1 MLSKRLTWFFL
12 CLSFENLYNSIR
24 LKERIIAGFNVFS
37 QLVSLMK
44 IYFDENMP
52 FATDFF
58 NELCHFHIG
67 KSDVLNDDNAK
78 LVPFSGRSLTAE
90 QVSDA
95 DVLLVR
101 SITQVNEQ
109 LLHLNDKLAFVGSA
123 TIGTDHIDLDYL
135 AKRGIAFHSAPGCNA
150 VSVAEY
156 VLSALVVLAERYLL
170 NLSSLTVGIVG
181 GGNTGTR
188 LSEKLNALGI
198 EYKICDP
205 LLAEKQAEKQV
216 QGDTSDD
223 RKYVSLNEVLACNV
237 ISLHVPK
244 IVGGKYPTNKLLN
257 SNNLSQLRDDQILI
271 SACRGDVIDN
281 HALLALKKSGH
292 NLKVVLDVWEGEPD
306 VLEDLIPY
314 TEIATAHIAGYSLEG
329 KARGSEML
337 YQALCQQLKVKPTY
351 RLANFLPSASIS
363 AIEINQDFSQILLNQ
378 LVKMVYD
385 VRRDDA
391 IFRHQLSEQGFDSL
405 RKNYPV
411 RREFSAVTVTLS
423 PNAIS
428 DVPHRLGFSKTSN

>member
-1 MLSKRLTWFFL
+1 
-12 CLSFENLYNSIR
+12 
-24 LKERIIAGFNVFS
+24 
-37 QLVSLMK
+37 MK

-52 FATDFF
+52 FAKEFF
-58 NELCHFHIG
+58 SELCH
-67 KSDVLNDDNAK
+67 LNRGVNGEEQGE
-78 LVPFSGRSLTAE
+78 LVAFSGRTLTAE
-90 QVSDA
+90 QVADA

-109 LLHLNDKLAFVGSA
+109 LLHLNNKISFVGSA
-123 TIGTDHIDLDYL
+123 TIGTDHIDLSYL
-135 AKRGIAFHSAPGCNA
+135 EKRNIRFHSAPGCNA
-150 VSVAEY
+150 ISVAEY

-170 NLSSLTVGIVG
+170 DLSSLTVGIVG

-188 LSEKLNALGI
+188 LSEKLTALGI
-198 EYKICDP
+198 THKICDP
-205 LLAEKQAEKQV
+205 LLAIKQAALKQTE
-216 QGDTSDD
+216 DK
-223 RKYVSLNEVLACNV
+223 REYVSLAEVLACDV

-244 IVGGKYPTNKLLN
+244 VEGGEHPTYKLLN
-257 SNNLSQLRDDQILI
+257 AGNLALLREDQILI

-281 HALLALKKSGH
+281 DALLALKETGH
-292 NLKVVLDVWEGEPD
+292 GVKVVLDVWQGEPN
-306 VLEDLIPY
+306 VLKALIPY

-337 YQALCQQLKVKPTY
+337 YQALCQQLIIEPKY
-351 RLANFLPSASIS
+351 QLADFLPSASIP
-363 AIEINQDFSQILLNQ
+363 AIEINQDFNQILLNQ

-391 IFRHQLSEQGFDSL
+391 IFRQQLFVQGFDNL

-423 PNAIS
+423 SNTFS
-428 DVPHRLGFSKTSN
+428 DVPHRLGFSKNV

>member
-1 MLSKRLTWFFL
+1 
-12 CLSFENLYNSIR
+12 
-24 LKERIIAGFNVFS
+24 
-37 QLVSLMK
+37 MK

-52 FATDFF
+52 FAKEFF
-58 NELCHFHIG
+58 SEICHVHIG
-67 KSDVLNDDNAK
+67 NDDS
-78 LVPFSGRSLTAE
+78 LDGEQGELIPFSGRTLTAE
-90 QVSDA
+90 QVADA

-101 SITQVNEQ
+101 SITQVNEK
-109 LLHLNDKLAFVGSA
+109 LLHLNDKISFVGSA
-123 TIGTDHIDLDYL
+123 TIGTDHIDLSYL
-135 AKRGIAFHSAPGCNA
+135 AKRNIRFHSAPGCNA
-150 VSVAEY
+150 ISVAEY

-188 LSEKLNALGI
+188 LSEKLTALGI
-198 EYKICDP
+198 THKICDP
-205 LLAEKQAEKQV
+205 LLEKQQKEKQAE
-216 QGDTSDD
+216 DTICKPVDT
-223 RKYVSLNEVLACNV
+223 RNYVSLTEILACDV

-244 IVGGKYPTNKLLN
+244 IVGGDHPTDKLIN
-257 SNNLSQLRDDQILI
+257 ADNLALLREDQILI

-281 HALLALKKSGH
+281 HALLALKESGH
-292 NLKVVLDVWEGEPD
+292 ALKVVLDVWQGEPE
-306 VLEDLIPY
+306 VLEALIPY

-337 YQALCQQLKVKPTY
+337 YQALCQQLEITPKYQLK
-351 RLANFLPSASIS
+351 NFLPPASIPS
-363 AIEINQDFSQILLNQ
+363 VEINQDFSQILLSQ

-391 IFRHQLSEQGFDSL
+391 IFRQQLSVQGFDSL

-423 PNAIS
+423 AKTLS
-428 DVPHRLGFSKTSN
+428 DVPHRLGFNKTFN